1 MILSDIERLSK
12 ILNDTEHRAASLR
25 QLSFLFVIV
34 LRLAFTVA
42 AIWFISPLWEPPNC
56 VSLAKTNSMYYTF
69 FRIYDLF
76 SIMWFFVSHAL
87 FKYLSC
93 FVYTGWL
100 IKTSQICND
109 VVLLNNRIQTKANN
123 FFKEQSQLNSVRN
136 YDVVCFY
143 FDSEIH
149 KRVLG
154 VRNVQNNQKV
164 QHVSLHEIDI
174 QSQRLAE
181 NVLNR
186 AFILLSNRTKSFFN
200 CAMDFRTV
208 SMVTSFHLFLL
219 ASLRSCRF
227 ANQSRRPLYT
237 KSCRISQMQY
247 SKGLLEN
254 TGEYDAHSSAAMKLA
269 PLLRG
274 IQSHFP
280 DKVDDIQ
287 AVRES
292 STDLDIWSTFVFC
305 GSIKKDISFSTP
317 RNFDAYHQLFRE
329 SGSRMVQPL
338 W

>member
-186 AFILLSNRTKSFFN
+186 AFILLIVTALSRFLIVQWIFELSQWWPPSICFYLPLWGPVDLQTKVVGLCTPNPAWYPKCSTLK
-200 CAMDFRTV
+200 D
-208 SMVTSFHLFLL
+208 
-219 ASLRSCRF
+219 
-227 ANQSRRPLYT
+227 YW
-237 KSCRISQMQY
+237 RI
-247 SKGLLEN
+247 LEN
-254 TGEYDAHSSAAMKLA
+254 MMPIHQQLWN
-269 PLLRG
+269 LR
-274 IQSHFP
+274 HFCEEF
-280 DKVDDIQ
+280 KVI
-287 AVRES
+287 S
-292 STDLDIWSTFVFC
+292 LIKSTTF
-305 GSIKKDISFSTP
+305 
-317 RNFDAYHQLFRE
+317 RQ
-329 SGSRMVQPL
+329 
-338 W
+338 